1 VKLSKTLVVP
11 LAGLLLVG
19 AAGAAVATSG
29 GGSPA
34 PGGGFV
40 PAAASPTP
48 APSAG
53 VVKPPRVTVLAGVLD
68 GLVNKGTITAAQ
80 EASILDALKAERAAR
95 QADRAARQ
103 ADRQAL
109 RAARQAARAQLR
121 GFLSDGVI
129 TKAELDQLPAES
141 PLRQMT
147 SLMDDRKIT
156 LDELRALGRGF
167 MKGLGLGGGM
177 GGGMGGAGAPNASAS
192 PATGG

>member
-1 VKLSKTLVVP
+1 LLVKLSKTLVVP

-34 PGGGFV
+34 PGGGIV

-68 GLVNKGTITAAQ
+68 GLVAKGTITAAQ
-80 EASILDALKAERAAR
+80 KAAILDALKAE
-95 QADRAARQ
+95 RAARQ

-129 TKAELDQLPAES
+129 TKAELDQLPADS

-147 SLMDDRKIT
+147 SLMDDGKIT

-167 MKGLGLGGGM
+167 MKGLGLGGRMGGGI

-192 PATGG
+192 PASGG